1 MRRKRYAQGG
11 TRMIAPHPPLKA
23 SRMRPHAAVFLLGLL
38 TLCGI
43 LGCGKD
49 GTAGL
54 PMPRKIIDLSPPITE
69 DIAVRQFGH
78 RACEFLG
85 LPERF
90 QFTPVIPSNPEY
102 AFGLTRFEMVSHMG
116 VHLDAPARLLQN
128 GERAD

>member
-1 MRRKRYAQGG
+1 
-11 TRMIAPHPPLKA
+11 
-23 SRMRPHAAVFLLGLL
+23 
-38 TLCGI
+38 
-43 LGCGKD
+43 
-49 GTAGL
+49 
-54 PMPRKIIDLSPPITE
+54 MPRKIIDLSPPITE

-102 AFGLTRFEMVSHMG
+102 AFGLTRFELISHMG

-128 GERAD
+128 GERADQVPLSKLYGPAWC